1 MKSLENKRVQNI
13 NFLMED
19 IHSSSNEIYE
29 SLIDRDYPSLKI
41 EIQGLIK
48 KLKLILDSVQD
59 EL

>member
-29 SLIDRDYPSLKI
+29 SLIDRDYSSLKV